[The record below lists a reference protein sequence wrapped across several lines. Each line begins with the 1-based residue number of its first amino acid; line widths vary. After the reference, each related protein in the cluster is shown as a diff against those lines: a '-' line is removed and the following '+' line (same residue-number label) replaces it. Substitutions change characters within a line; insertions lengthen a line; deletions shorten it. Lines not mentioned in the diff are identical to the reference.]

1 MCLSSE
7 ALCVLLI
14 CIPLTGSR
22 GPRAAGENPPKDL
35 CFSTLFSYRFFEGF
49 LKVLASILDDFW
61 DDFRMFF
68 A

>member
-1 MCLSSE
+1 MCLVD
-7 ALCVLLI
+7 LYVFVG
-14 CIPLTGSR
+14 LTGDPGLTR
-22 GPRAAGENPPKDL
+22 PGAR
-35 CFSTLFSYRFFEGF
+35 FSTLFSHSFFEGF